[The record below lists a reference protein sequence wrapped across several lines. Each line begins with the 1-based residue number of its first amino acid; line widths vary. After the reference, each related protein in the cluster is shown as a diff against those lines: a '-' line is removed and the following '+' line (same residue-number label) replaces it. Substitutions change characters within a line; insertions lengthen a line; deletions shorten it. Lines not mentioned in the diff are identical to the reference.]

1 MSSNL
6 VNQRVNFATVKSPM
20 PYPDFLDVQ
29 LKSFKDFLQLDT
41 PPEKR
46 KTTAYIKS
54 SQRTSQLPIR
64 VITSF
69 WSSLIIILIPRAIQ
83 LKSV

>member
-1 MSSNL
+1 M
-6 VNQRVNFATVKSPM
+6 
-20 PYPDFLDVQ
+20 
-29 LKSFKDFLQLDT
+29 DT

-46 KTTAYIKS
+46 KKTTAYIKS
-54 SQRTSQLPIR
+54 SQRISQLPIR

-69 WSSLIIILIPRAIQ
+69 WSSLIIILILRAIQ